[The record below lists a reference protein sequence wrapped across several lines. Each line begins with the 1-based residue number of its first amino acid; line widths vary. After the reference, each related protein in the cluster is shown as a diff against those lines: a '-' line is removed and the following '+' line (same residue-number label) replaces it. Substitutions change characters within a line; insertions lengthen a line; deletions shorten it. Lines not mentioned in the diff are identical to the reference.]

1 MDTKN
6 IHVAEKIK
14 KLLEIVLSYYGK
26 EIALSSVQHFSFDQ
40 IIDEENSIQGKYKYH
55 IQYGFPQSGCV
66 NMIINYRKDVN
77 SFSVDKISV
86 YAPTSDKDF
95 VVTNFIPQFEL
106 DNLNVSENFGVDI
119 GTIEH
124 TSSIDIEQNP
134 NAMKMLD
141 MAINDLS
148 QAEVLGK
155 CEQEAPIGSQEIP
168 ICISIN
174 KPLYKEKR

>member
-95 VVTNFIPQFEL
+95 VVTNFGVKPDGITINTTSLQSLIDRVNIKGGGRIVFPEGKFLTGCLHLKSKVEL
-106 DNLNVSENFGVDI
+106 HFQGEENPDACVF
-119 GTIEH
+119 
-124 TSSIDIEQNP
+124 
-134 NAMKMLD
+134 L
-141 MAINDLS
+141 
-148 QAEVLGK
+148 
-155 CEQEAPIGSQEIP
+155 
-168 ICISIN
+168 
-174 KPLYKEKR
+174 